1 MIRLFEQIRRH
12 PAIPANGPEYHS
24 LVPGIIL
31 ATYHNLGGSVSSST
45 VQTGIKRGSSVA
57 GGHCAFMG
65 VCGAALG
72 VGIAFSLILEAN
84 PLNPEL
90 RKTVQTVTQT
100 VLTDISELNAAR
112 CCQRDSWIAFKKA
125 AKLSETYLQVPLRAD
140 HSLDCLQKENNKH
153 CFGKACPL
161 F

>member
-1 MIRLFEQIRRH
+1 
-12 PAIPANGPEYHS
+12 
-24 LVPGIIL
+24 
-31 ATYHNLGGSVSSST
+31 
-45 VQTGIKRGSSVA
+45 
-57 GGHCAFMG
+57 MG
-65 VCGAALG
+65 VCGAAVG
-72 VGIAFSLILEAN
+72 VGIAYSLILEAN
-84 PLNPEL
+84 PLTPEL

-112 CCQRDSWIAFKKA
+112 CCQRDSWFALKKA
-125 AKLSETYLQVPLRAD
+125 AKLSETCLPLPLRAD